1 MSSEEPDIAESVP
14 ETAENKPV
22 LEPEE
27 IDALMAS
34 MAPDEQ
40 AEAMFASLPP
50 LIQPEA
56 VEAYD
61 FSGGG
66 DAGPG
71 KYPLFINVQER
82 LIEEMNEQ
90 WADIFNREVT
100 ITNESM
106 TQKSYLDIINE
117 ESDRVYF
124 SYSVEGH
131 GRMMLT
137 FETSLIVAYVD
148 AMLGGSGEAYGS
160 DHESLSPVELRL
172 AERIASSLE
181 KLLEDKWRPVH
192 EMDFHLFKLET
203 DPQFLAVAGA
213 GDDCFA
219 INFEVKLDEG
229 MKGIF
234 SLCYP
239 RAFLEPIL
247 DSLRSTVSDDAVTVD
262 EEWEAEIGRA
272 METVPLSIRVE
283 LGTCT
288 MDISKF
294 LKLSPGDLLPLS
306 KGEQEPSVLW
316 IGSMPMFDVM
326 AGSQDGKLAIEI
338 MNESNHGGAS

>member
-1 MSSEEPDIAESVP
+1 MSSEEPDTAESASEV
-14 ETAENKPV
+14 AENKPV

-50 LIQPEA
+50 LIQPQS

-61 FSGGG
+61 FSVGG

-71 KYPLFINVQER
+71 KYPLFVNVQER
-82 LIEEMNEQ
+82 LVETMNEQ
-90 WADIFNREVT
+90 WGDVFKREVT

-106 TQKSYLDIINE
+106 TQKRYLEIIGE
-117 ESDRVYF
+117 EKSRVYF
-124 SYSVEGH
+124 AYTVEGH
-131 GRMMLT
+131 GRMMLA

-148 AMLGGSGEAYGS
+148 AMLGGTGEAYGEN
-160 DHESLSPVELRL
+160 HESLSPVEHRL
-172 AERIASSLE
+172 AERIAGSVE
-181 KLLEDKWRPVH
+181 KLLEEKWKPVH

-203 DPQFLAVAGA
+203 DPQFLSVAGA
-213 GDDCFA
+213 GDDCFV
-219 INFEVKLDEG
+219 IDFEIKLDES

-234 SLCYP
+234 TLCYP

-247 DSLRSTVSDDAVTVD
+247 DNLRSTVSDDAMAVD
-262 EEWEAEIGRA
+262 EEWEAEMGRA
-272 METVPLSIRVE
+272 MESVPLSIRVE

-288 MDISKF
+288 MDIGKF

-306 KGEQEPSVLW
+306 KGEQEPAVLW
-316 IGSMPMFDVM
+316 IGAMPMFDVM

-338 MNESNHGGAS
+338 MNDSNHGGAS

>member
-1 MSSEEPDIAESVP
+1 MSSEEPVNAS
-14 ETAENKPV
+14 TAGENKPV

-50 LIQPEA
+50 LPQPQSI
-56 VEAYD
+56 EAYD
-61 FSGGG
+61 FSGSG

-82 LIEEMNEQ
+82 LVEAMDEQ
-90 WADIFNREVT
+90 WEDIFKREIT

-106 TQKSYLDIINE
+106 SQMSYLDIIGKE
-117 ESDRVYF
+117 TSRVYF
-124 SYSVEGH
+124 AYSVEGH
-131 GRMMLT
+131 GRMMVT
-137 FETSLIVAYVD
+137 FDTSLIVAYVD
-148 AMLGGSGEAYGS
+148 AMLGGSGEAYGNT
-160 DHESLSPVELRL
+160 HEALSPVEHRL

-181 KLLEDKWRPVH
+181 KLLEDKWKPVH

-203 DPQFLAVAGA
+203 DPQFLSVAGSN
-213 GDDCFA
+213 DDCFV
-219 INFEVKLDEG
+219 IEFEVKLDEN
-229 MKGIF
+229 MKGTF

-247 DSLRSTVSDDAVTVD
+247 DNLRSTVSDDAVAVD
-262 EEWEAEIGRA
+262 EEWEAQIGRA
-272 METVPLSIRVE
+272 MESVPLSIRVE
-283 LGTCT
+283 LGKCT
-288 MDISKF
+288 MDIGKF

-306 KGEQEPSVLW
+306 KGEQEPAVLW
-316 IGSMPMFDVM
+316 VGSMPMFEVM

-338 MNESNHGGAS
+338 MNDCNHGGAS